1 MIERKKDMV
10 QAYQGYFLN
19 DGRFVSDNA
28 SNKIP
33 TMRRVIVNVLDD
45 EVIENKV
52 QSQRK
57 AFNKF
62 VKAISEC
69 EPLGDE
75 FDEAMKEGVHVG
87 GELEL

>member
-1 MIERKKDMV
+1 MV
-10 QAYQGYFLN
+10 QAYQGYFQS
-19 DGRFVSDNA
+19 DGRFISDNV
-28 SNKIP
+28 SIKIP

-45 EVIENKV
+45 EIIENKS

-57 AFNKF
+57 AFDKF
-62 VKAISEC
+62 VKAISKC
-69 EPLGDE
+69 EPLGTD